1 MALMIPHWGKNC
13 EVRVPHEEY
22 FGEVAGSNPAVATN
36 QNKSNMET
44 SVTVRVNGR
53 RLLADICLDSI
64 DISSLCSLD
73 NEWLRNIV
81 RPQVAA
87 CLRLNGV
94 SDPKKLDECVRA
106 IVDGT
111 PPPPSSSPKD
121 KSGGQASSN
130 DDTPPRTTEDS

>member
-1 MALMIPHWGKNC
+1 
-13 EVRVPHEEY
+13 
-22 FGEVAGSNPAVATN
+22 
-36 QNKSNMET
+36 MET
-44 SVTVRVNGR
+44 SVTVRFDGSR
-53 RLLADICLDSI
+53 FLADIHIDGI
-64 DISSLCSLD
+64 DITNLRSLD
-73 NEWLRNIV
+73 NEWLRNLV
-81 RPQVAA
+81 RTQVAA
-87 CLRLNGV
+87 YLRFKGGV